1 MPANANTTALAFF
14 DVIPRDELRTRPRP
28 RRRSRVPWMLAIAA
42 AVAGLGA
49 TGVIRAAN
57 ARTGDIA
64 RVEGLDGVLADGQT
78 LDAATTYPAVNYL
91 LVGSDSREG
100 TGGEFIGTEAEV
112 GGQRSDTIMIL
123 HQERNGGAALMS
135 VPRDLW
141 VPIHGQD
148 RSNRVNAAFNE
159 GPLALVA
166 TVSDALEIPIHH
178 YVEVDFVGFQRI
190 VDEIGGVELCLP
202 TPARDTHSGL
212 NHPGGCVRVGGT
224 QALAYARSRFYQ
236 QWTGADWET
245 DGRADLGRIERQQ
258 TFIRAAVDGALRRL
272 ESSPFS
278 AGETI
283 EAVTGSVRI
292 DAQLDPLRAAQVLR
306 SAFQA
311 GIRTFSLPVYND
323 TVGDAAVLRLSDAA
337 EPLLAYFRGTAPAP
351 AEFDTSHITG
361 DSTGVPPPT
370 TTPGI

>member
-1 MPANANTTALAFF
+1 M
-14 DVIPRDELRTRPRP
+14 IPHQELRPRPRP
-28 RRRSRVPWMLAIAA
+28 RRRSRLPWLGLIVVAIGAT
-42 AVAGLGA
+42 GA

-57 ARTGDIA
+57 ARTANIE
-64 RVEGLDGVLADGQT
+64 RVDGLETVLAGANGQPL
-78 LDAATTYPAVNYL
+78 LDETGNTVDLAAPVTYAAENYL

-100 TGGEFIGTEAEV
+100 LGGDFIGSEDDV

-141 VPIHGQD
+141 VPIHGKDQ
-148 RSNRVNAAFNE
+148 SNRVNAAFND

-166 TVSDALEIPIHH
+166 TVSDALDIPIHH
-178 YVEVDFVGFQRI
+178 YVEVDFQGFQNI
-190 VDEIGGVELCLP
+190 VEEIGGVDLCLP
-202 TPARDTHSGL
+202 APARDTHSGL
-212 NHPGGCVRVGGT
+212 DHPGGCVRVGGT

-236 QWTGADWET
+236 QWNGNEWET

-258 TFIRAAVDGALRRL
+258 TFIRAAVNGALAKL

-283 EAVTGSVRI
+283 EAVTDSVRI

-323 TVGDAAVLRLSDAA
+323 TVGDAAVLRLSDDA
-337 EPLLAYFRGTAPAP
+337 EPLLAYFRGTGPAP
-351 AEFDTSHITG
+351 AEFDTSTITG
-361 DSTGVPPPT
+361 GGQAAPPATTVPT
-370 TTPGI
+370 